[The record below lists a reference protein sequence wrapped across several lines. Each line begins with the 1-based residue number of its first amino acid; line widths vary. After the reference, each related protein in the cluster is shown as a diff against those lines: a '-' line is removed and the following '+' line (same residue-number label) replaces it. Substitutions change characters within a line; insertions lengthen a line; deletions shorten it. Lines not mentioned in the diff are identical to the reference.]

1 MIRTTKYFDSSASQT
16 SLPPAVHRKPVR
28 IVKAVQRSVVSPSVN
43 EMKTSSSSP
52 SPPSKMTPANDSP
65 MSPPN
70 NNDHHLSSEYVRN
83 LFPTPDH
90 QKRNRSR
97 QNSSTNVNNESVPQ
111 TVNVKIFSNA
121 LYIYFV
127 SSGRSIEF
135 DKTFGDLQRKSAPC
149 QRWNWNQH

>member
-16 SLPPAVHRKPVR
+16 TLPPAIHRKPVR
-28 IVKAVQRSVVSPSVN
+28 IVKAVQRSVVSPPAN
-43 EMKTSSSSP
+43 ELKAS
-52 SPPSKMTPANDSP
+52 SPPSKIIPTNDSP
-65 MSPPN
+65 MSPSN

-111 TVNVKIFSNA
+111 TVKVKIFNEKFHIS
-121 LYIYFV
+121 FV
-127 SSGRSIEF
+127 YVGRSFEF
-135 DKTFGDLQRKSAPC
+135 NKAFRDLQRKSTC
-149 QRWNWNQH
+149 YQ